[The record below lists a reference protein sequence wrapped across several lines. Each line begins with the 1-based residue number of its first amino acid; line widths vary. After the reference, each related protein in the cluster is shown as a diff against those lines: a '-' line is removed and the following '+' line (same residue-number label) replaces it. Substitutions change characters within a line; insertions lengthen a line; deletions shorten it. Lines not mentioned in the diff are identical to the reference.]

1 MKFQQALRR
10 IARLSPKKKAAAA
23 CFAVLFALVVVA
35 AYARNPW
42 LLGLLV
48 VFVRSRAGL
57 SGRCAWTDFSG
68 RPGGRPVLALSTPR
82 HFGGPDEAGRAG
94 LVGEDVQNSQCADW
108 FSGSQSFGLWM
119 AATSW

>member
-23 CFAVLFALVVVA
+23 AFAVLFALVVVA

-48 VFVRSRAGL
+48 VVFVAALAVGALYLDRLLR
-57 SGRCAWTDFSG
+57 
-68 RPGGRPVLALSTPR
+68 RPGGRPSVPI
-82 HFGGPDEAGRAG
+82 
-94 LVGEDVQNSQCADW
+94 
-108 FSGSQSFGLWM
+108 
-119 AATSW
+119 AA